1 MVKTN
6 LRRLKLL
13 HDEDSDIYHM
23 TPKRAARKQKD
34 SPAEC
39 RDRVNDT
46 MDKLIRCMDAD
57 RVMQHLVKFQD
68 FANQNGGRRDWSSK
82 GYEKSAEYIYSLL
95 EAHNYSV
102 SRHPFAYSSFEQNVE
117 TAILERGGANEK
129 EPKQYVNALGA
140 ADEEMMHFA
149 PVHFSGSGDV
159 RGRTCSLGET
169 TSNSSFG
176 CQSTDFER
184 FEKGSI
190 AILRHGGGCPIS
202 RKIDNARTMGAIGM
216 AIHLAKG
223 PATGD
228 ELAGVIY
235 EQPFLDVAFVKS
247 NFPVIAITFE
257 VALELANTTSC
268 RIFVNN
274 SLVDLE
280 SYSVI
285 AESRT
290 GDPNHVVLVGA
301 HLDSA
306 NTGPGIEDN
315 GTGAAA
321 LVEVALGM
329 AKLHPTRRLRFAWWG
344 AEEPGLMGSMA
355 YARDERNYTAR
366 VSVYLN
372 VDMLASKNYI
382 FGIYGNLSDTQGPT
396 SVLTEFYQSNDIPYQ
411 EIPNVTCRSDT
422 CGFHLQGIPVAGIAS
437 VSIPMR
443 KTATEASLYGGTAGE
458 LYDPCYHLPCDNL
471 TNVNSYPLEI
481 NTEAVAYTAMVYAM
495 KQVPDNGDTVHAVK
509 VLAPAFEPVWANETL
524 TSGNRSLVLLYTAV
538 GILLLCLKWG
548 PGLHRSY
555 RRRYHTTRLGSKY
568 RKL

>member
-1 MVKTN
+1 MVKSN
-6 LRRLKLL
+6 LRIKELVL
-13 HDEDSDIYHM
+13 HDEDSDHHNR

-46 MDKLIRCMDAD
+46 MDKLLRCMSAE
-57 RVMQHLVKFQD
+57 RVMKHLVKFQD
-68 FANQNGGRRDWSSK
+68 IANQNGGRRDWSSK
-82 GYEKSAEYIYSLL
+82 GYEQSAKYISSLL

-102 SRHPFAYSSFEQNVE
+102 SIHPFVYPNLEQNVE
-117 TAILERGGANEK
+117 TAILERGANE
-129 EPKQYVNALGA
+129 EERKQYVNAFLA
-140 ADEEMMHFA
+140 ADDDMMTHFA

-159 RGRTCSLGET
+159 RGRTLSLGEI
-169 TSNSSFG
+169 TSHSSFG

-190 AILRHGGGCPIS
+190 AILRHGGGCLIR
-202 RKIDNARTMGAIGM
+202 RKITNARSMGAIGM
-216 AIHLAKG
+216 AIHLAEGKQRG
-223 PATGD
+223 
-228 ELAGVIY
+228 ELPEIVY
-235 EQPFLDVAFVKS
+235 QEPFLDATFAKS

-257 VALELANTTSC
+257 VAMELANTTC

-280 SYSVI
+280 SYNVI

-301 HLDSA
+301 HLDGSK
-306 NTGPGIEDN
+306 NGPGIEDN

-344 AEEPGLMGSMA
+344 AEEDGLIGSMA
-355 YARDERNYTAR
+355 YARERNYAAG

-372 VDMLASKNYI
+372 VDMIGSQNYV
-382 FGIYGNLSDTQGPT
+382 FGIHGNFSDTQGPT
-396 SVLTEFYQSNDIPYQ
+396 SVLEEFYKINDIPYQ
-411 EIPNVTCRSDT
+411 EIPNVTCRSDA
-422 CGFHLQGIPVAGIAS
+422 CHFHLQGIPAAGITS

-458 LYDPCYHLPCDNL
+458 LYDSCYHLPCDNL

-481 NTEAVAYTAMVYAM
+481 NTEAVAYAAMVYAM
-495 KQVPDNGDTVHAVK
+495 KQVPGNGDAVHAAK
-509 VLAPAFEPVWANETL
+509 VLAPSLEPVANATL
-524 TSGNRSLVLLYTAV
+524 TFANRSMVLLYPVVQV
-538 GILLLCLKWG
+538 GIVLLCLKWG
-548 PGLHRSY
+548 HGRHRSC
-555 RRRYHTTRLGSKY
+555 RRRYDTALGRKY
-568 RKL
+568 RKP

>member
-6 LRRLKLL
+6 LRIK
-13 HDEDSDIYHM
+13 EP
-23 TPKRAARKQKD
+23 PKRAARKQKD

-46 MDKLIRCMDAD
+46 MDKLLRCMDAD

-68 FANQNGGRRDWSSK
+68 IANQHGGRRDWSSI
-82 GYEKSAEYIYSLL
+82 GYELSAKYISSLLEL

-102 SRHPFAYSSFEQNVE
+102 SIHPFFYPNLEQNVE
-117 TAILERGGANEK
+117 TAILERGANEEDI
-129 EPKQYVNALGA
+129 EPKQYVNVFLSPDDA
-140 ADEEMMHFA
+140 MMTHFA

-159 RGRTCSLGET
+159 RGRTIRLEEI
-169 TSNSSFG
+169 TSHSSSFG
-176 CQSTDFER
+176 FGCHSTDFER
-184 FEKGSI
+184 LEKGSI
-190 AILRHGGGCPIS
+190 VILRHGGECPIWI
-202 RKIDNARTMGAIGM
+202 KITNARSMGAIGM
-216 AIHLAKG
+216 AIHLAEG
-223 PATGD
+223 QQRGELPEIMYQEPLLDATFA
-228 ELAGVIY
+228 E
-235 EQPFLDVAFVKS
+235 S

-257 VALELANTTSC
+257 VALELANTTC

-280 SYSVI
+280 SYNVI

-301 HLDSA
+301 HLDGA
-306 NTGPGIEDN
+306 KTGPGIDDN

-344 AEEPGLMGSMA
+344 AEEDGAIGSTL
-355 YARDERNYTAR
+355 YAREYAAG

-372 VDMLASKNYI
+372 VDMIASQNYV
-382 FGIYGNLSDTQGPT
+382 FGIYGNFSDTQGPT
-396 SVLTEFYQSNDIPYQ
+396 SVLEEFYKINDIPYQ
-411 EIPNVTCRSDT
+411 EVPNVTCRSDA
-422 CGFHLQGIPVAGIAS
+422 CEFHRQGIPTAGITS

-443 KTATEASLYGGTAGE
+443 KTATEASLYGGTAGA

-481 NTEAVAYTAMVYAM
+481 NTEAVAYAAMVYAM
-495 KQVPDNGDTVHAVK
+495 KPIPGNGDAVHPAK
-509 VLAPAFEPVWANETL
+509 VLAPSLEPVANETL
-524 TSGNRSLVLLYTAV
+524 TYANRSMVLLYPVV
-538 GILLLCLKWG
+538 GILVLLCLKWG
-548 PGLHRSY
+548 PGRHRSC
-555 RRRYHTTRLGSKY
+555 RKKY